1 MHYLMS
7 NSVTNKLWRTLLASA
22 ALHSCEDS
30 WKSDHVETI
39 QCNCPEASWKMPD
52 RTNQKRSRSWYS
64 CTMGRCLRLV
74 SWRSRKPVRPV
85 KGKGTVTSLFSLILC
100 CTAFCQGR
108 SCFASS
114 SICVGRVWQEP
125 CKLAVLGTQDHISLQ
140 KPPYWG

>member
-1 MHYLMS
+1 MYYLMS
-7 NSVTNKLWRTLLASA
+7 NSVTNILRRTSLASA
-22 ALHSCEDS
+22 ALHSCQDI

-39 QCNCPEASWKMPD
+39 QCNCPKASWKMPNG
-52 RTNQKRSRSWYS
+52 TNQKRSHSWYC
-64 CTMGRCLRLV
+64 CTMGRCLKLV

-100 CTAFCQGR
+100 CTAFCQGK

-114 SICVGRVWQEP
+114 SVCAGREWQEP

-140 KPPYWG
+140 KSP